1 MEQLTDR
8 KRTILADII
17 RTYVSEAHPVGSSAI
32 VETSKLGVSPA
43 TVRNEMLE
51 LEDEGFL
58 FQPHTSAGRIPTEKA
73 WRFYLD
79 EVLEEKPVSRDRQQE
94 LRKSGQAVGR
104 SRHDGL
110 KHLAQQLSEYTQQAA
125 VVAFTQSETYYTG
138 FSKLF
143 GQPEFEE
150 VDLIR
155 SISTVVDHLDDKMP
169 EFFRRLSGDVTVLI
183 GSDNP
188 FSRDCGFVMTGL
200 PGTHGLL
207 GLLGPIRQDYSQTI
221 PLMRFT
227 RQLLSHHG

>member
-1 MEQLTDR
+1 MPTLTDR
-8 KRTILADII
+8 KKTILTDII
-17 RTYVSEAHPVGSSAI
+17 RTYVAAAHPVGSSAI
-32 VETSKLGVSPA
+32 VDSSKLDVSPA

-79 EVLEEKPVSRDRQQE
+79 QVMEERPVGKSRQE
-94 LRKSGQAVGR
+94 ELAEIAHAHQH
-104 SRHDGL
+104 SRHERL
-110 KHLAQQLSEYTQQAA
+110 KLLAQQLTEYTHQAA
-125 VVAFTQSETYYTG
+125 VVAFSPSETYYTG

-155 SISTVVDHLDDKMP
+155 SLTVVVDHLDEKMP
-169 EFFRRLSGDVTVLI
+169 EFFRKLSGDVTVLI

-188 FSRDCGFVMTGL
+188 FSRDCGFVMTGM
-200 PGTHGLL
+200 PGQHGLI
-207 GLLGPIRQDYSQTI
+207 GLLGPIRQDYGQTV
-221 PLMRFT
+221 PLVRFT
-227 RQLLSHHG
+227 RQLLS

>member
-1 MEQLTDR
+1 MPTLTDR
-8 KRTILADII
+8 KRTILTDII
-17 RTYVSEAHPVGSSAI
+17 RTYVAAAHPVGSSAI
-32 VETSKLGVSPA
+32 VDSSKLDVSPA

-79 EVLEEKPVSRDRQQE
+79 QVMEERPVGKNRQEE
-94 LRKSGQAVGR
+94 LAKIAAAHQQ
-104 SRHDGL
+104 SRHERL
-110 KHLAQQLSEYTQQAA
+110 KHLAQQLTEYTHQAA
-125 VVAFTQSETYYTG
+125 VVAFSPTETYYTG

-155 SISTVVDHLDDKMP
+155 SLTVVVDHLDEKMP
-169 EFFRRLSGDVTVLI
+169 EFFRKLSGDVTVLI

-188 FSRDCGFVMTGL
+188 FSRDCGFVMTGM
-200 PGTHGLL
+200 PGQRGLF
-207 GLLGPIRQDYSQTI
+207 GLLGPIRQDYGQTV
-221 PLMRFT
+221 PLVRFT
-227 RQLLSHHG
+227 RQLLS